1 MFYVFIEFNK
11 NGYDLTDIFNIIM
24 ITDKKDIILDTLKDY
39 ITKILFDND
48 KLTFKKSKYN
58 DHNTFGYDLY
68 EKNIYKKSFLIIEK

>member
-1 MFYVFIEFNK
+1 MYYILIEFNK

-48 KLTFKKSKYN
+48 KLTFKKA
-58 DHNTFGYDLY
+58 
-68 EKNIYKKSFLIIEK
+68 NITTITLLVMTYTKKIFIKKVS